1 MKNKEKWLSATLLR
15 RYKRFLA
22 DVEMADG
29 SVVTVHTP
37 NTGAMTGCAE
47 PGSRV
52 WLRDVDNPKRK
63 YRYSWE
69 VTEDGAGVMVGVNPI
84 LANRLVGDAIRSG
97 LIAEL
102 QGYEQQRAEMKYGEK
117 SRIDWVLSGHAERA
131 DCYVEVKS
139 VTTCDERG
147 LGYFPDAVSARAT
160 RHLDE
165 LVAMVEAGHRAAML
179 FCVQRNDVRGV
190 RPADEIDPAY
200 GKALRRAVE
209 VGVEAL
215 AYKAEVA
222 PGNVRLVEPVSVLT
236 NF

>member
-1 MKNKEKWLSATLLR
+1 MKTNEKWVSATLLR

-29 SVVTVHTP
+29 SVLTVHTP

-52 WLRDVDNPKRK
+52 WLRDVNNPKRK

-69 VTEDGAGVMVGVNPI
+69 ITEDHEGVLVGVNPI
-84 LANRLVGDAIRSG
+84 LANRLVGEGIQSG

-102 QGYEQQRAEMKYGEK
+102 QGYANLCSEVKYGQN
-117 SRIDWVLSGHAERA
+117 SRIDWLLSAHSELP

-139 VTTCDERG
+139 VTTCDEQG
-147 LGYFPDAVSARAT
+147 LGYFPDAVSLRAT
-160 RHLDE
+160 RHLEE
-165 LVAMVEAGHRAAML
+165 LGAMVEAGYRAVML

-200 GKALRRAVE
+200 GQALRHAMER
-209 VGVEAL
+209 GVEAL
-215 AYKAEVA
+215 AYRAELA
-222 PGNVRLVEPVSVLT
+222 PGNIRLVERVSVLT
-236 NF
+236 NL